1 MENLPDIQLD
11 GREVVD
17 DDSDVEVDPKALLQ
31 EPLVE
36 AGLPLAALAQNLG
49 QLGARALPAEVPAP
63 LEVATTK
70 RFKRN
75 RAGPPP
81 PQPWPWRLLSKFLPS
96 PGLPGMFPTSGRLM
110 PKLHY

>member
-49 QLGARALPAEVPAP
+49 QLGARALPRRCQHRSRLRRRSASSAIVQGRH
-63 LEVATTK
+63 LHS
-70 RFKRN
+70 
-75 RAGPPP
+75 
-81 PQPWPWRLLSKFLPS
+81 PWPWRLLSKFLPLP
-96 PGLPGMFPTSGRLM
+96 PGPGMFPTSGRLM